1 MIQNSADPFI
11 ILVGCSSGCDDLF
24 NIGQKVDLIGES
36 TDSPIENSLFAQ
48 INSLKPTEPCFIK
61 VMARIVGSMTP
72 MHTHY
77 DSSGSSPVYEMID
90 PYNGNYIKETV
101 YTATRASSD
110 KNDLAMKAAYKYIT
124 DPLNWTSFSC

>member
-1 MIQNSADPFI
+1 
-11 ILVGCSSGCDDLF
+11 
-24 NIGQKVDLIGES
+24 
-36 TDSPIENSLFAQ
+36 
-48 INSLKPTEPCFIK
+48 
-61 VMARIVGSMTP
+61 
-72 MHTHY
+72 
-77 DSSGSSPVYEMID
+77 MID